1 MTEFMSGF
9 AHLQADNTCAVTVW
23 KSLFS
28 LISLRPLTL
37 TVNNFSLNCIETFA
51 PLRYLDGNDSTVVL
65 TNSTISFLIDPACE

>member
-9 AHLQADNTCAVTVW
+9 AHLQADNTCAVT
-23 KSLFS
+23 
-28 LISLRPLTL
+28 
-37 TVNNFSLNCIETFA
+37 CIETFA